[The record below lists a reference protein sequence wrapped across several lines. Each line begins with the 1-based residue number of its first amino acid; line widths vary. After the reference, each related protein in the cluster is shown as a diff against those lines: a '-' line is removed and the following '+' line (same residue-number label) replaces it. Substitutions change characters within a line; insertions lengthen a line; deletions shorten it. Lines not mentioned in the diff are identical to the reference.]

1 MDTHETALSACN
13 LREDVCRKAHVLQE
27 NLSIGQRSAESRPA
41 PRTFEPPSLL
51 TATVSAACSAV
62 NRPVFGENLPRSAA
76 AWALPRPE
84 SGVAS
89 CDGNGSRSRGPTR
102 VAGLPLAP
110 PV

>member
-1 MDTHETALSACN
+1 MDTHETALGACN

-76 AWALPRPE
+76 A
-84 SGVAS
+84 
-89 CDGNGSRSRGPTR
+89 
-102 VAGLPLAP
+102 
-110 PV
+110 